1 MRAAAL
7 TEYGRPLELLQLDD
21 PTPPDGGVVV
31 RVLACG
37 ICRSD
42 FHVWNGDW
50 RWRMTVNFPHLLG
63 HECVGEVAALGRGTS
78 GWKVGERV
86 VVPFHLDCGRCPHC
100 AKGNSNICD
109 HYTAIGFQVPGAF
122 AELIAVTSADRNL
135 MRLGHEVDPAV
146 AAGLGCR
153 LMTAWH
159 ALKDKVNVGP
169 ADRVAIFGGGG
180 LGLSTLVVARAA
192 GATTLV
198 VDPNPAALE
207 LATRNGAH
215 RVLTPEQATPDAVI
229 AAMGGAPT
237 VTVDAAGHRDAAGA
251 ALASL
256 SKGGAHLQLGLSG
269 AGEEGKFPLPIDRIV
284 KSEIRILG
292 SVGCPT
298 PSYRRLLDAMA
309 AGQIDLS
316 GLAPVRGGLDRI
328 SAVLEG
334 MNNGR
339 AAGLTVAIP

>member
-7 TEYGRPLELLQLDD
+7 TEYGRPLELIDLPD
-21 PTPPDGGVVV
+21 PTPPDGGVVI

-50 RWRMTVNFPHLLG
+50 RWRMKVTFPHVLG
-63 HECVGEVAALGRGTS
+63 HECVGEVAATGKGTT
-78 GWKVGERV
+78 GWKTGDRV

-109 HYTAIGFQVPGAF
+109 NYTAIGFQVPGAF
-122 AELIAVTSADRNL
+122 AEYVPVPAADRNL
-135 MRLGHEVDPAV
+135 MRLDSSVDPAV

-159 ALKDKVNVGP
+159 ALHDQVTVGP
-169 ADRVAIFGGGG
+169 DDRVAIFGGGG

-192 GATTLV
+192 GARTLV

-207 LATRNGAH
+207 LARRNGADIA
-215 RVLTPEQATPDAVI
+215 LTPQQSQPEAII

-237 VTVDAAGHRDAAGA
+237 ITVDAAGHRDAAGA
-251 ALASL
+251 GLAAVA
-256 SKGGAHLQLGLSG
+256 KGGAHLQLGLSG

-284 KSEIRILG
+284 KAEIRVLG
-292 SVGCPT
+292 SVGCPA

-309 AGQIDLS
+309 AGTLDLS

-328 SAVLEG
+328 TSVLEG
-334 MNNGR
+334 MNSGR
-339 AAGLTVAIP
+339 AVGLTVAMP